1 MTDELARVAVRRR
14 GRAAVATLTGEVDL
28 SNAASVEDAVT
39 GAVGGVAGVRGVAL
53 DLGGLSYLDS
63 AGLGLLTRL
72 AARFGG
78 DGTALQLVVPAA
90 ATVRR
95 AIAVS
100 GLDTAIPVDETV
112 EAALVELSGSADAG

>member
-1 MTDELARVAVRRR
+1 MTGDLARLAVERR
-14 GRAAVATLTGEVDL
+14 GSAAVATLTGEVDL
-28 SNAASVEDAVT
+28 SNAATVEDAVT
-39 GAVGGVAGVRGVAL
+39 DAVGGVAGVAL

-63 AGLGLLTRL
+63 AGLGLLSRL

-78 DGTALQLVVPAA
+78 DGTALRLVVPSAA
-90 ATVRR
+90 IVRR

-112 EAALVELSGSADAG
+112 DAALAELSDQPR